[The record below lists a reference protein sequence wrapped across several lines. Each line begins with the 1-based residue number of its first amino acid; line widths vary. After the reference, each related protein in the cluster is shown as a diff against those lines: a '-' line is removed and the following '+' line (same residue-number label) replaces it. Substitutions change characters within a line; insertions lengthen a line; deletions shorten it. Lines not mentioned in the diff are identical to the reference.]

1 MYSDLSFDDMI
12 SDPLIAQLRKADG
25 VSTPDFNRILLSA
38 HESYRA
44 SKVRKLHK
52 PHADQFYRAVGAGEL
67 MVPRAKDKAAG
78 DDTAD
83 LLARC
88 AQLKAAIAECCR
100 GA

>member
-1 MYSDLSFDDMI
+1 MYSDLSFDELI

-25 VSTPDFNRILLSA
+25 VSTPDFTRILLTA

-67 MVPRAKDKAAG
+67 MVARAKDAAS
-78 DDTAD
+78 DNTAE
-83 LLARC
+83 LVAQC
-88 AQLKAAIAECCR
+88 AQWKASMAECCR

>member
-1 MYSDLSFDDMI
+1 MYSDLSFDDII

-67 MVPRAKDKAAG
+67 MVPRTRDTDADK
-78 DDTAD
+78 TAD
-83 LLARC
+83 LVAQC
-88 AQLKAAIAECCR
+88 AQWKAAMAECCR